1 MILEMR
7 ELQPPENM
15 GVASVDG
22 GTLYD
27 CRISGPP
34 HFGPFNTLRDFHRR
48 LRMGVE
54 SDSRLDPDV
63 QDLIKQ
69 QDNTWPLKFTHGN
82 LKSSNILVRDDS
94 IVGIVDWEAAGW
106 FPSYWE
112 YTTACQV
119 NPQNSYWANEI
130 DKFLDPM
137 PTELE
142 MERIRQNRY

>member
-69 QDNTWPLKFTHGN
+69 QDNTWPLKFTHGDLN
-82 LKSSNILVRDDS
+82 SSNILFATIALLASLLGNSWLVS
-94 IVGIVDWEAAGW
+94 ILLGIYNCL
-106 FPSYWE
+106 PSE
-112 YTTACQV
+112 
-119 NPQNSYWANEI
+119 PPE
-130 DKFLDPM
+130 FL
-137 PTELE
+137 LG
-142 MERIRQNRY
+142 